1 MQSAVLADRDARA
14 RDETSPPRDVER
26 APRTVA
32 VAILGA
38 DALLAAQ
45 PATPV
50 QIAHACRQAGY
61 DTAIPACWGD
71 ELVAAETLKQLETRG
86 ARPAI
91 FCSCPLVTER
101 LLAKGPHLA
110 PFMVATVSP
119 PVATARYVRRL
130 FGGEGAGD
138 LRITYIG
145 TCPGA
150 RDEVIDARVEPR
162 VFLAELANR
171 GIDPAH
177 QPLVFDS

>member
-50 QIAHACRQAGY
+50 QVAHACRQAGF

-86 ARPAI
+86 AQPAI
-91 FCSCPLVTER
+91 ACSCPLVTER

-130 FGGEGAGD
+130 FEGTEV
-138 LRITYIG
+138 RITYVG
-145 TCPGA
+145 
-150 RDEVIDARVEPR
+150 
-162 VFLAELANR
+162 
-171 GIDPAH
+171 
-177 QPLVFDS
+177 S